1 MQCSEAIA
9 HVSGMLSFLTTMC
22 VLDTMDGLRLDIMG
36 IYSHTHTT
44 LSLCIKWCYVTS
56 QISVPLRND
65 FENNYTAVLPNVQ
78 SSFA

>member
-1 MQCSEAIA
+1 MQCSEAIV

-44 LSLCIKWCYVTS
+44 LSLCIKWSYVTS
-56 QISVPLRND
+56 VPLQND